1 MADLDAI
8 ACELERRAAAVQ
20 LIGDRLVHE
29 AAAALW
35 TSVAADAFRASVA
48 RRHGDCRDAA
58 DLLRAAAARVRRFG
72 LDAQAER
79 ARLARLERAA
89 LHGAVHGALHGA
101 DAVAR
106 AVGGGLAGAASVVRW

>member
-35 TSVAADAFRASVA
+35 TSVAADAFRATVA
-48 RRHGDCRDAA
+48 GRHRDCGEVAE
-58 DLLRAAAARVRRFG
+58 LLRAAAARVRRFG
-72 LDAQAER
+72 LDAQAEQ

-89 LHGAVHGALHGA
+89 LHGAMHGAE
-101 DAVAR
+101 AVAR
-106 AVGGGLAGAASVVRW
+106 AVGGGLAEAASVIGW